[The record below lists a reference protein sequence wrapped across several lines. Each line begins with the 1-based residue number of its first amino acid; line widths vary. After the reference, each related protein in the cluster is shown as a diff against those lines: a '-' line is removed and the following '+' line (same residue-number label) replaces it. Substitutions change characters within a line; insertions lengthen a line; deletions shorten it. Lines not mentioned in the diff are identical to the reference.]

1 MTADDREKL
10 LIKIAAVFFLLLI
23 VAYCAGC
30 STVKPVPQ
38 APDVRPQDVYKEVP
52 CIIQIEEIQCAE
64 LPQAQP
70 RESFT
75 DLKAWAKEV
84 RRVIKLREVIL
95 KDCIDAL
102 RHQISEHNK
111 LEPQCSE

>member
-1 MTADDREKL
+1 MREKL
-10 LIKIAAVFFLLLI
+10 IILLLI
-23 VAYCAGC
+23 VSGC
-30 STVKPVPQ
+30 STMKPVPS

-84 RRVIKLREVIL
+84 RRVTKLREVIL
-95 KDCIDAL
+95 KDCIEAL
-102 RHQISEHNK
+102 QYQIQEHNR
-111 LEPQCSE
+111 LEPQCSSLPP